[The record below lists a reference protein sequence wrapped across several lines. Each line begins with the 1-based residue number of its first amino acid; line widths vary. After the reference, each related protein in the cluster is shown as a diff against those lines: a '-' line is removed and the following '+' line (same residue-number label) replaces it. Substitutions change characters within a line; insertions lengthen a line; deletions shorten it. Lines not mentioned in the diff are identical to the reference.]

1 MAKSNLKLNL
11 ESLKERKEWKRHAV
25 NPGENIY
32 RVLPPFGENSDGYAY
47 KRWVIA
53 WLSDPQTG
61 RRRPYSSPRSFGED
75 ACPVSEYVALL
86 EKKKEKLESA
96 LKGRGASR
104 EETKEALKPF
114 NDTLWNIKPKA
125 SYVYNACNKA
135 GEVGLLELKKTAHDA
150 MKKQMM
156 QYVTDYGQ
164 DPTSL
169 ASDTEDSGVWF
180 KVRRDGEG
188 TDTEYSV
195 GKNQA
200 KKKTAEGIVWVDDRD
215 SLPTNVME
223 NYDSLGYELSTIYKR
238 HSYDE
243 LRQVLL
249 ANLANLYAQYPEAR
263 VDGFDVGSDDEEE
276 VAVAA
281 PQARAVVPKKAI
293 ATRFDDSDDDEEE
306 VKPVVKA
313 KTNVAIA
320 TPTKASK
327 NQQQDDEIFA
337 FAESLLND

>member
-1 MAKSNLKLNL
+1 MVKSNLRLNL

-32 RVLPPFGENSDGYAY
+32 RILPPFGENSDGYAY

-53 WLSDPQTG
+53 WLADPQTG
-61 RRRPYSSPRSFGED
+61 RRRPYASPRSFGED
-75 ACPVSEYVALL
+75 ACPVSEYVSLL
-86 EKKKEKLESA
+86 EKKKEKLEAA

-104 EETKEALKPF
+104 EETKEALKSF
-114 NDTLWNIKPKA
+114 NDVLWNIKPKA

-169 ASDTEDSGVWF
+169 VSEPDDSGIWF
-180 KVRRDGEG
+180 KIRRDGEG

-195 GKNQA
+195 AKNQS

-223 NYDSLGYELSTIYKR
+223 NYDSLGYDLTTIYKR

-263 VDGFDVGSDDEEE
+263 MDGFDAGSDEEE
-276 VAVAA
+276 EVIA
-281 PQARAVVPKKAI
+281 PIPKLKTTPKNAI
-293 ATRFDDSDDDEEE
+293 STRFDDVDDLDGEDEP
-306 VKPVVKA
+306 KVV
-313 KTNVAIA
+313 
-320 TPTKASK
+320 SK
-327 NQQQDDEIFA
+327 SKVVTAAPKISKSQHQDDEIFA
-337 FAESLLND
+337 YAESLLDN